1 MMSSWRS
8 TSRPWIA
15 SWKQVLPCV
24 TPSYVGIP
32 CVTGCFAPVPIPLFV
47 RELSP
52 VSLLRC
58 RYSRYPAL
66 PQGFDMPLARHF
78 AHLFIRDPIV
88 VYQELL
94 DQDDRASSDHFENIQ
109 STNWQNMRF
118 KPPPPDSDIGGQ

>member
-1 MMSSWRS
+1 
-8 TSRPWIA
+8 
-15 SWKQVLPCV
+15 
-24 TPSYVGIP
+24 
-32 CVTGCFAPVPIPLFV
+32 
-47 RELSP
+47 
-52 VSLLRC
+52 
-58 RYSRYPAL
+58 
-66 PQGFDMPLARHF
+66 MPLARHF